1 MTFEFPFLF
10 QSRYHFLGQYLKV
23 TFFLTAEPW
32 GNLIILAEQQQ
43 QFTQTLENRRRRR
56 RENRPE
62 VPLNTTENC
71 VVAFSKL
78 YKRND
83 STLDEIIKDP
93 KEYTQCLKIT
103 HKSLILATLQTIQTV
118 RKETSLGDFQ
128 TLCPSNNH
136 VIVN

>member
-1 MTFEFPFLF
+1 MTFEFSFLF

-93 KEYTQCLKIT
+93 KEYTQCLK
-103 HKSLILATLQTIQTV
+103 KSHFGNIASDTNCKK
-118 RKETSLGDFQ
+118 RDKFR
-128 TLCPSNNH
+128 
-136 VIVN
+136 

>member
-43 QFTQTLENRRRRR
+43 FTQTLENRRR

-83 STLDEIIKDP
+83 STLDYKRHP

>member
-23 TFFLTAEPW
+23 TFFLAAAEPW

-43 QFTQTLENRRRRR
+43 FTQTLENRRR

-93 KEYTQCLKIT
+93 KEYTQCLK
-103 HKSLILATLQTIQTV
+103 KSHFGKIASDTNCKK
-118 RKETSLGDFQ
+118 RDKFR
-128 TLCPSNNH
+128 
-136 VIVN
+136 

>member
-23 TFFLTAEPW
+23 TFFLAAAEPW

-43 QFTQTLENRRRRR
+43 FTQTLENRRR

-71 VVAFSKL
+71 VVAFSK
-78 YKRND
+78 RND
-83 STLDEIIKDP
+83 STLDEVIKDP
-93 KEYTQCLKIT
+93 EEYTQCLKIT
-103 HKSLILATLQTIQTV
+103 PKVTICEMIFGAKCQIFEQLTIQNE
-118 RKETSLGDFQ
+118 K
-128 TLCPSNNH
+128 
-136 VIVN
+136 

>member
-32 GNLIILAEQQQ
+32 GNLIILAEQQQQ

-103 HKSLILATLQTIQTV
+103 PKSIILAILQAKCKK
-118 RKETSLGDFQ
+118 RDKFR
-128 TLCPSNNH
+128 
-136 VIVN
+136 